1 MAPHSPRGSS
11 PTTPFTRCF
20 VRGCTTAHVQVR
32 TMGLGARMSLRASR
46 TCMRPGGRP
55 VAESTPPRVSG
66 WASRDTPRL
75 CLFPAPQ
82 APARRCACAL
92 ALVCLALLLL
102 LLEPRG
108 ALGEELQPQETPGPR
123 AAHWMSNLGHFNKYL
138 EKLFNSRWWGR
149 AGGREGGREDEQ
161 RGRGGKGHHRAP
173 HPPPSPPH
181 NLCKDVF
188 PSLKSKDTKKSKHPK
203 KSANTTKTPPANT
216 VNPPQQTIGKPQ
228 PPPSSQ
234 GPR

>member
-138 EKLFNSRWWGR
+138 EKLFNSRWAGVGESRREGR
-149 AGGREGGREDEQ
+149 REGGRAEGW
-161 RGRGGKGHHRAP
+161 GRKGT
-173 HPPPSPPH
+173 SPG
-181 NLCKDVF
+181 
-188 PSLKSKDTKKSKHPK
+188 
-203 KSANTTKTPPANT
+203 TPPTALAT
-216 VNPPQQTIGKPQ
+216 P
-228 PPPSSQ
+228 
-234 GPR
+234 

>member
-1 MAPHSPRGSS
+1 MAPRRPRGSI

-32 TMGLGARMSLRASR
+32 TIGLGAGMSLMASR
-46 TCMRPGGRP
+46 TCVRVGGRP
-55 VAESTPPRVSG
+55 ITESTPPGVSE

-82 APARRCACAL
+82 APARRCVCAL
-92 ALVCLALLLL
+92 ALVCLVLLLL

-123 AAHWMSNLGHFNKYL
+123 ATHWMSNLAHFNKYL
-138 EKLFNSRWWGR
+138 EKLFNSRWAGWGR
-149 AGGREGGREDEQ
+149 DEQ
-161 RGRGGKGHHRAP
+161 RGGGGKGHHRAP
-173 HPPPSPPH
+173 HPPPSPSH

-203 KSANTTKTPPANT
+203 KAANTTKTPPVNT
-216 VNPPQQTIGKPQ
+216 VNPPKQTIGKPQ